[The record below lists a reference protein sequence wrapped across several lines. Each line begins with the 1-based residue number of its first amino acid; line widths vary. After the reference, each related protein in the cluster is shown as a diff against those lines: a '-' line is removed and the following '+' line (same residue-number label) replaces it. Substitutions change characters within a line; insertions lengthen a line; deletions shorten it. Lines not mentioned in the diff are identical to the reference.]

1 MKNNNTDFNEFIT
14 KILKVMLTLI
24 AFTVNNKNNEHS
36 VRIDILTF
44 LIYAEAVRDS
54 I

>member
-1 MKNNNTDFNEFIT
+1 
-14 KILKVMLTLI
+14 MLTLT
-24 AFTVNNKNNEHS
+24 AFTVNNENNEYS
-36 VRIDILTF
+36 VKTDILTF